1 VRIRQGNF
9 RAPNLPAVREN
20 SGTKSHPVANRT
32 SLDRTNQCLTDP
44 IGRGFDAVA
53 GTIDAARD
61 ARRET
66 GADCAVTAKTWF
78 INENTNYLID
88 NCLRL
93 RYMGPTFALARG
105 RQTPTA
111 PPGVWKWQELMTEK
125 KRDYE
130 VGHCKPPVG
139 TRFKKGQS
147 GNPGGRAKKTP
158 PPLLVRK
165 FDEQVVV
172 ATNGRRQKTTR
183 REVVIVQ
190 LVAQPTGADAS
201 VTKMVTDM
209 LKDIDK
215 QAGLST
221 LL

>member
-1 VRIRQGNF
+1 MTI
-9 RAPNLPAVREN
+9 AHN
-20 SGTKSHPVANRT
+20 SVIWGRP
-32 SLDRTNQCLTDP
+32 SLWQEAGSRRP
-44 IGRGFDAVA
+44 RRRGF
-53 GTIDAARD
+53 
-61 ARRET
+61 
-66 GADCAVTAKTWF
+66 
-78 INENTNYLID
+78 
-88 NCLRL
+88 
-93 RYMGPTFALARG
+93 
-105 RQTPTA
+105 
-111 PPGVWKWQELMTEK
+111 
-125 KRDYE
+125 DYE

-190 LVAQPTGADAS
+190 LVAQPTGGDLS

-209 LKDIDK
+209 LKDIEK
-215 QAGLST
+215 KASLST
-221 LL
+221 PQ

>member
-1 VRIRQGNF
+1 
-9 RAPNLPAVREN
+9 LE
-20 SGTKSHPVANRT
+20 
-32 SLDRTNQCLTDP
+32 
-44 IGRGFDAVA
+44 
-53 GTIDAARD
+53 
-61 ARRET
+61 
-66 GADCAVTAKTWF
+66 
-78 INENTNYLID
+78 
-88 NCLRL
+88 
-93 RYMGPTFALARG
+93 
-105 RQTPTA
+105 
-111 PPGVWKWQELMTEK
+111 KWQGLMTEK

-158 PPLLVRK
+158 PPPLLVRK

-190 LVAQPTGADAS
+190 LVAQPAGADLS
-201 VTKMVTDM
+201 VTKMLTEM

-215 QAGLST
+215 KAALST
-221 LL
+221 PL

>member
-1 VRIRQGNF
+1 LKNGQ
-9 RAPNLPAVREN
+9 
-20 SGTKSHPVANRT
+20 K
-32 SLDRTNQCLTDP
+32 
-44 IGRGFDAVA
+44 
-53 GTIDAARD
+53 
-61 ARRET
+61 
-66 GADCAVTAKTWF
+66 
-78 INENTNYLID
+78 
-88 NCLRL
+88 
-93 RYMGPTFALARG
+93 
-105 RQTPTA
+105 
-111 PPGVWKWQELMTEK
+111 LMTEK

-130 VGHCKPPVG
+130 VGHGKPPVG

-190 LVAQPTGADAS
+190 LVAQPTGGDLS

-209 LKDIDK
+209 LKDIEK
-215 QAGLST
+215 QPGLST
-221 LL
+221 PL

>member
-1 VRIRQGNF
+1 MTRR
-9 RAPNLPAVREN
+9 
-20 SGTKSHPVANRT
+20 GT
-32 SLDRTNQCLTDP
+32 L
-44 IGRGFDAVA
+44 G
-53 GTIDAARD
+53 
-61 ARRET
+61 ET
-66 GADCAVTAKTWF
+66 GAGNTVAAKAWF
-78 INENTNYLID
+78 IHENTNYLID
-88 NCLRL
+88 NCLHL

-130 VGHCKPPVG
+130 VGHGKPPVG

-147 GNPGGRAKKTP
+147 GNPGGRAKNTP

-190 LVAQPTGADAS
+190 LVAQPTGADVS
-201 VTKMVTDM
+201 VRKMVTDM

-221 LL
+221 PL